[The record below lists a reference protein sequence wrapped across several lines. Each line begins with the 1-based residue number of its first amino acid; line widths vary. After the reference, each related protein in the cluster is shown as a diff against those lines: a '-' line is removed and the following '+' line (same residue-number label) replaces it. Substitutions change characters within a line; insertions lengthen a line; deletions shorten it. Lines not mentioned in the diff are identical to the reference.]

1 MKKLLPLLFLI
12 PSWNC
17 FSQKPCSSDGFRDF
31 DFWVGEWVVYTQ
43 DTVVAGYSEV
53 EIVLDSCVIQ
63 ENWSSASSAYT
74 GKSFNSYNEEDGIW
88 TQTWVDNSGVT
99 IHFFGSFNNGV
110 MHMTGRRNTKDGEIR
125 YVMDY
130 IQLPNGRL
138 RQLWKA
144 SDDDGLSWTVLF
156 DGVYRKRAQQ

>member
-1 MKKLLPLLFLI
+1 MKKLSLFLFI
-12 PSWNC
+12 
-17 FSQKPCSSDGFRDF
+17 FSSLTGFGQKPCSGEGFREF

-63 ENWSSASSAYT
+63 ESWSAASSNYA
-74 GKSFNSYNEEDGIW
+74 GKSFNSFNEEDGIW
-88 TQTWVDNSGVT
+88 SQTWVDNSGVT
-99 IHFFGSFNNGV
+99 IHFFGSYKNGV
-110 MHMTGRRNTKDGEIR
+110 MHLTGRRSTETGEIR

-130 IQLPNGRL
+130 TKLPNGQL

-144 SDDDGLSWTVLF
+144 SDDNGISWTVLF
-156 DGVYRKRAQQ
+156 DGVYRKAPVK